1 MPRQKMLPR
10 IPRNRRT
17 SAAIAL
23 FVVFLLWLLFSR
35 ERRGT
40 SAIQP
45 VRGIPEHV
53 PSGTPSVVIVTVL
66 ETTDYPKEY
75 IDSIRTNREQYAEIH
90 GYETLIVKV
99 GDYDL
104 HGAPFS
110 WTKVV
115 AMRHAITKFPDAK
128 WLWYIDQ
135 DAFIMNPQ
143 IKLHEIVTNK
153 ALEEEMIRDRPIVP
167 PDSIIKTF
175 SHLKGKEVELVLTQ
189 DSDGISVSS
198 FAVHNGEWAK
208 FMLDTWYDP
217 MYRSYN
223 FQKAELHAMEHIL
236 QWHPTILS
244 KLAIVPQRTINSY
257 GSFGHGDKFQDGD
270 FVLRLAGCTKGR
282 DERSCDKEGG
292 RVSQKWRTAFRNA

>member
-1 MPRQKMLPR
+1 MTNSGPP
-10 IPRNRRT
+10 
-17 SAAIAL
+17 
-23 FVVFLLWLLFSR
+23 FS
-35 ERRGT
+35 
-40 SAIQP
+40 
-45 VRGIPEHV
+45 
-53 PSGTPSVVIVTVL
+53 
-66 ETTDYPKEY
+66 
-75 IDSIRTNREQYAEIH
+75 

-223 FQKAELHAMEHIL
+223 FQKAELHAMVSRHDG
-236 QWHPTILS
+236 TILLLFSFDIPANKSFQPLMTGAYTSMASDNPFQARNCSS
-244 KLAIVPQRTINSY
+244 KNHKLVWFLWT
-257 GSFGHGDKFQDGD
+257 
-270 FVLRLAGCTKGR
+270 
-282 DERSCDKEGG
+282 
-292 RVSQKWRTAFRNA
+292 W